1 MCEGVIAS
9 VLVCAFLRI
18 CVCGECVS
26 ANVRASACR
35 GHHLHVCHRPEC
47 LCKVRTQ
54 PSRERD
60 GSHRGFAFVTFQVGS
75 QEQRLDTGSPLA
87 SPQEEIF

>member
-35 GHHLHVCHRPEC
+35 VLSPSPRTGLS
-47 LCKVRTQ
+47 VRAVPAVAAVLDCDFCARNTYGCAL
-54 PSRERD
+54 RED
-60 GSHRGFAFVTFQVGS
+60 AHAG
-75 QEQRLDTGSPLA
+75 
-87 SPQEEIF
+87 

>member
-1 MCEGVIAS
+1 MATLHAYS
-9 VLVCAFLRI
+9 SDPRALLVLADVE
-18 CVCGECVS
+18 VV
-26 ANVRASACR
+26 
-35 GHHLHVCHRPEC
+35 
-47 LCKVRTQ
+47 
-54 PSRERD
+54 RERD